1 MEVVPLAHMEDNL
14 RVYVNGVL
22 DSLDQAVDKIFNN
35 TSLYNTS
42 YWNTFIYTLLLVML
56 FLLFFYFIHDL
67 NFASE
72 NLFFYISY
80 HYYIC

>member
-1 MEVVPLAHMEDNL
+1 MKAKAAVGDGNATIITSVCVLCYERCLFL
-14 RVYVNGVL
+14 RE
-22 DSLDQAVDKIFNN
+22 
-35 TSLYNTS
+35 
-42 YWNTFIYTLLLVML
+42 L